1 MLSNSGKHDQFSK
14 QTEKFCRGEKKN
26 REGRD
31 GREMETDRKLCN
43 EKPQR
48 YFVAV

>member
-1 MLSNSGKHDQFSK
+1 MTNLANRLKSFV
-14 QTEKFCRGEKKN
+14 EAKKD